1 MWTFQGNYAE
11 IMPTNCW
18 RLWVYN
24 CSCSFKVPSRLD
36 QGNHC
41 QSSQGWWYTVT
52 EFLLE
57 DRQANQFSLRAII
70 LTNCLVS
77 LCFHSGSCSAWQGR
91 AVTLPIP
98 DTSLQTGKLNS
109 SAWGY
114 STQQERAAL
123 SSTSPHSLIYTP
135 VAIPV
140 TSESES
146 WIYGEIMLSCQC
158 REKWL

>member
-1 MWTFQGNYAE
+1 
-11 IMPTNCW
+11 MPTNCW

-24 CSCSFKVPSRLD
+24 CSCSFKVPSRPD

-41 QSSQGWWYTVT
+41 QSSQGWWYPVT

-77 LCFHSGSCSAWQGR
+77 LCFHSRSCSAWQGR
-91 AVTLPIP
+91 AVTLPIQG
-98 DTSLQTGKLNS
+98 TSLQTGKLNS
-109 SAWGY
+109 TAWGY
-114 STQQERAAL
+114 SMQEQHSPAH
-123 SSTSPHSLIYTP
+123 PHSLIYTP

-140 TSESES
+140 ASESES
-146 WIYGEIMLSCQC
+146 RIFSEIMLSCQC
-158 REKWL
+158 REK

>member
-1 MWTFQGNYAE
+1 MWMFQGNYAE

-36 QGNHC
+36 RGNHC

-77 LCFHSGSCSAWQGR
+77 LCFHSGSCSACKAEQWHFPSKTHPCKW
-91 AVTLPIP
+91 ANWIP
-98 DTSLQTGKLNS
+98 
-109 SAWGY
+109 AH
-114 STQQERAAL
+114 EVI
-123 SSTSPHSLIYTP
+123 PHSRKEQHSP
-135 VAIPV
+135 AHPHIPLFTHQWPFQLPQKANHEFTV
-140 TSESES
+140 
-146 WIYGEIMLSCQC
+146 
-158 REKWL
+158 R